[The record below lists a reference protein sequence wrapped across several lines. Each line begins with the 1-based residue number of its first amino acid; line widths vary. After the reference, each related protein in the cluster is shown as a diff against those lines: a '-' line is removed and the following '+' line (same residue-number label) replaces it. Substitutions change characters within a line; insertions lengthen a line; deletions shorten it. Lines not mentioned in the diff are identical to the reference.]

1 MDHAWLAL
9 IFLRNAWVYL
19 YQLHLRYLEL
29 YLDDDKYYFLTDRID
44 DDLALASYP
53 KEPYVSFLDHIM
65 TTSTFI
71 DLNNQNVEVETVLI
85 EDYIGGY
92 DIYELLVSDHR
103 AVMFSIP
110 FSDLPKE

>member
-1 MDHAWLAL
+1 
-9 IFLRNAWVYL
+9 
-19 YQLHLRYLEL
+19 
-29 YLDDDKYYFLTDRID
+29 
-44 DDLALASYP
+44 
-53 KEPYVSFLDHIM
+53 M

-92 DIYELLVSDHR
+92 DIYELLLSDHR